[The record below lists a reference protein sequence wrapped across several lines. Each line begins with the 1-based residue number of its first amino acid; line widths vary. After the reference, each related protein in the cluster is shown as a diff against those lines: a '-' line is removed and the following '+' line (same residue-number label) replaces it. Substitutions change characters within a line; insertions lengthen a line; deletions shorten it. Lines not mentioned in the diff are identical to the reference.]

1 MNDIDRHLQ
10 NLQEHARIHF
20 ANIHFTRELARQN
33 YDPAC
38 IICHPVRNDGHAE
51 FYHFWNW
58 YQQQTT
64 AYQYSQQTVELFNTM
79 NRSNDPAI
87 WNIAVYRIVRSC
99 RYYELPTEL
108 EPLQLGILQAF
119 RRTNRFT
126 IQPDFDIFAPTTSE
140 EEIEEEDESE
150 DLDEQEEEQ
159 EDSDEPVEE
168 QESDDDRLTPLRIR
182 VIDED
187 DNEIFVDNF
196 EEVEDYPEEIN
207 HEADEELQHGQPTE
221 IVEEI
226 NRRFNFD
233 FHLDDNEDLDEDD
246 PYMDIRIPLPFRNNE
261 ELADL
266 PPYPNPLNRILPFVP
281 PENLFNGRD
290 SPPPQYQ
297 VENPMNQQQRLL
309 KIVEYPDFSAGLQDP
324 STWLTEYQQAC
335 ITNGATE
342 AQKLSMVGSFLKKSA
357 ATWFRKRQNDAN
369 TRLDRWTTQ
378 DAAQIPHSF
387 IHQFQLK
394 FLSPDKVDGWRQ
406 ELHRTIQKNGQ
417 TVEDY
422 TAKMDELWQRVDTD
436 GNYPEAEKISKFVQG
451 LRKELRIQV
460 QGQMPQTLDDAE
472 KMATGYERAYSGEMP
487 LAAYSLGKNE
497 AFHNEKLTESFQA
510 ITEEIKGLKASIET
524 QNNSRQNQPR
534 QQFNQPRQQ
543 YNQPQRQFNQQRQ
556 QFNQNNQQPNF
567 GNTCFGCG
575 ATNHFIKDCPFKE
588 GNGPP
593 PMRRFNNPNFNQ
605 RNGYNSNFRNNNFR
619 GNNNFNRNNP
629 NQFGQAF
636 RNFQP
641 TPTPTSYKNLP
652 WDMPYRNDA
661 RFNGPRQNFP
671 PRPVDRNN
679 VYNSRNQDMY
689 FNHEDQT
696 QNYNPNSLPSGTTTA
711 MRTQRK
717 IGDIDVS
724 T

>member
-10 NLQEHARIHF
+10 NVQEHARIHF

-33 YDPAC
+33 YDPGC

-64 AYQYSQQTVELFNTM
+64 AYQYSQQTVDLFNTM

-108 EPLQLGILQAF
+108 EPLQLGILRAF
-119 RRTNRFT
+119 RRTNRFI
-126 IQPDFDIFAPTTSE
+126 IQPELNIFAPETA
-140 EEIEEEDESE
+140 EEEDGSE
-150 DLDEQEEEQ
+150 
-159 EDSDEPVEE
+159 
-168 QESDDDRLTPLRIR
+168 
-182 VIDED
+182 
-187 DNEIFVDNF
+187 N
-196 EEVEDYPEEIN
+196 
-207 HEADEELQHGQPTE
+207 
-221 IVEEI
+221 
-226 NRRFNFD
+226 
-233 FHLDDNEDLDEDD
+233 LDEDD

-266 PPYPNPLNRILPFVP
+266 PPYPNPLNQILPFAP

-297 VENPMNQQQRLL
+297 VENPMAQQQQRLL
-309 KIVEYPDFSAGLQDP
+309 KIVEYPDFSAGFQDP

-588 GNGPP
+588 GNGPS
-593 PMRRFNNPNFNQ
+593 PMRRFNNSSFNQ

-619 GNNNFNRNNP
+619 GNNNFNRNNS

-679 VYNSRNQDMY
+679 VYNRKNQDMY

-696 QNYNPNSLPSGTTTA
+696 QSYNPNSLPSGTTTA